1 MRAKKLPIPNKNG
14 KSSGGKKPMP
24 GNSGSSMANT
34 AAQALKAASTPAQL
48 LRMGFKIVPIPG
60 KKTSKPEPFS
70 FLQKPK
76 SSRPDYKP
84 YR

>member
-1 MRAKKLPIPNKNG
+1 
-14 KSSGGKKPMP
+14 MP